1 MKDHPTYFENC
12 LPSQLDMVFAEQINT
27 MTESRDEYGRR
38 VYIFRP
44 GRWNPRYVAMIQKLK
59 SSDFP
64 TRNLVRIFEVFRSE
78 FLKY

>member
-12 LPSQLDMVFAEQINT
+12 LPSQLDKVFAEQINT

-44 GRWNPRYVAMIQKLK
+44 GRWNPRYII
-59 SSDFP
+59 SS
-64 TRNLVRIFEVFRSE
+64 
-78 FLKY
+78 KYYPPVKVDKNDKHFGM